1 MNIVV
6 MGSTG
11 IIGSQIFSCL
21 SCFSQLRLIPL
32 SSSNLDIYRSL
43 EQLEKMILA
52 LEPNIVINAVGFTN
66 IDEIEENKNKG
77 FFLNCLFPHCLAEI
91 CYRSSIQLV
100 HFSSDN
106 VFNGLKNE
114 PYTEE
119 DKLSPINYYGWTKAH
134 TDEFLVNS
142 FFDTAIIFRISGI
155 YSYTRKN
162 FFTSFLQRL
171 AKQDT
176 LDVVSDIFVAPTP
189 ATLVAKSIAEL
200 IHNKQIFTMRGVYN
214 LTPRGKTSW
223 FGFAKIIVDT
233 IKPQNKSIFPV
244 TSEIFSSKVKR
255 PKMCILN
262 SQKLENKTSISL
274 PNWEEALEEFINLD
288 NVKFLVNQFI

>member
-1 MNIVV
+1 
-6 MGSTG
+6 
-11 IIGSQIFSCL
+11 
-21 SCFSQLRLIPL
+21 
-32 SSSNLDIYRSL
+32 
-43 EQLEKMILA
+43 
-52 LEPNIVINAVGFTN
+52 
-66 IDEIEENKNKG
+66 
-77 FFLNCLFPHCLAEI
+77 
-91 CYRSSIQLV
+91 
-100 HFSSDN
+100 
-106 VFNGLKNE
+106 
-114 PYTEE
+114 
-119 DKLSPINYYGWTKAH
+119 
-134 TDEFLVNS
+134 
-142 FFDTAIIFRISGI
+142 
-155 YSYTRKN
+155 
-162 FFTSFLQRL
+162 
-171 AKQDT
+171 
-176 LDVVSDIFVAPTP
+176 
-189 ATLVAKSIAEL
+189 LVAKSIAEL